1 MSDDAP
7 TRFPYQ
13 HLAVLGMDKVK
24 KYVPPAAA
32 GKEAAPGAQ
41 EPRKPVPGRRDGR

>member
-32 GKEAAPGAQ
+32 GKEAPGA
-41 EPRKPVPGRRDGR
+41 PDSPKPVPGRRDGR